1 MGIQSNPN
9 TKNKIDCRWCGVE
22 QKIGHIIY
30 THKLKNKDKFS
41 YPCYACDRR
50 NIVQVGALG
59 FYSLYPA
66 DRARYIRNVNNKTN
80 RI

>member
-1 MGIQSNPN
+1 MGIQCNPI
-9 TKNKIDCRWCGVE
+9 TKNNITCRWCGVE

-30 THKLKNKDKFS
+30 THRLKDSDKFS

-50 NIVQVGALG
+50 NVCKVSALG

-66 DRARYIRNVNNKTN
+66 DRARYIRNVNNNKN